1 MSYVLYDPE
10 APVIRPKRR
19 TTKIVLT
26 PEQQDWLR
34 EHFATTLNKEIAA
47 HLGVS
52 LRTTVRLAR
61 ELGLEKDPAWFHG
74 VVMERCAMMA
84 EANRGEGNAGK
95 ANLLKYGKAHYF
107 KPGVSSR
114 ERLGDERERER
125 IEKSAAARRE
135 TVRKELQRIRWGFD
149 QQTRLKLTRND
160 SRTAMRYTLKRRGYI
175 IPHRGANVAFFN
187 SSTDR
192 SSVVEAHARERGITI
207 ILLHEGNV
215 QPQGCIK
222 DPEIIKQLLTN
233 DKD

>member
-34 EHFATTLNKEIAA
+34 EHFATTLNKDVAA

-95 ANLLKYGKAHYF
+95 ANLLKYGKRYRF
-107 KPGVSSR
+107 KPGVTSR
-114 ERLGDERERER
+114 ERLGDERECQRL
-125 IEKSAAARRE
+125 EKSAATRRE
-135 TVRKELQRIRWGFD
+135 TIRKERMRINWGLE
-149 QQTRLKLTRND
+149 QETKLKIGHCKPK
-160 SRTAMRYTLKRRGYI
+160 TALRYNLKRRGYI
-175 IPHRGANVAFFN
+175 IPGRGANIAFFD
-187 SSTDR
+187 SATRR
-192 SSVVEAHARERGITI
+192 SETMEQHARQRGITI
-207 ILLHEGNV
+207 MLLHEG
-215 QPQGCIK
+215 K
-222 DPEIIKQLLTN
+222 Y
-233 DKD
+233 